1 MTAGG
6 FFGKTGRKLAIAA
19 AILAAIGLTTVPRPG
34 RCRWDRPWRCRSGLG
49 SEPSRL
55 APCSRTPTTIT
66 RIITRMATTAITHPP
81 RRTIRRRRITRPH
94 GAAGTPI
101 TVPTTLVE
109 YRARN
114 QRWRLPVAT
123 LDGASTLASEVGL
136 LLRQPLTLA
145 AA

>member
-1 MTAGG
+1 MQVGSA
-6 FFGKTGRKLAIAA
+6 LA
-19 AILAAIGLTTVPRPG
+19 LP
-34 RCRWDRPWRCRSGLG
+34 SGLG

-81 RRTIRRRRITRPH
+81 RRTIRQRRITRPH

-109 YRARN
+109 YARAPAVAAPSRHGG
-114 QRWRLPVAT
+114 RGLYPRL
-123 LDGASTLASEVGL
+123 GS
-136 LLRQPLTLA
+136 
-145 AA
+145 